1 MKYATWKIHFLNN
14 AATGTT
20 PESFIRDRGGSTSGI
35 TPVGEHR
42 ILGLISDEADIS
54 NLDEYEINILSTQ
67 QAYDLLFSIDNRV
80 TLENNIIK
88 FPPLPLRETN

>member
-20 PESFIRDRGGSTSGI
+20 PESFIIDRGGSASGL
-35 TPVGEHR
+35 TPVGKHK

-67 QAYDLLFSIDNRV
+67 QSYDLLFSIDNRV
-80 TLENNIIK
+80 ILENNIIK
-88 FPPLPLRETN
+88 FPPIEILTF

>member
-20 PESFIRDRGGSTSGI
+20 PESFIIDRGGSASGL
-35 TPVGEHR
+35 TPVGEHK

-67 QAYDLLFSIDNRV
+67 QAYNLLFSIDNRV
-80 TLENNIIK
+80 VLENNVIK
-88 FPPLPLRETN
+88 FPSIIDSFN

>member
-14 AATGTT
+14 ATTGTT
-20 PESFIRDRGGSTSGI
+20 PESFIIDRGGSASGV
-35 TPVGEHR
+35 TPVGENR

-54 NLDEYEINILSTQ
+54 NLNEYEINILSTE

-80 TLENNIIK
+80 TLENNVIK
-88 FPPLPLRETN
+88 FPPLEIATL